1 MEYGFLFPTNFGK
14 MPHRKM
20 FTFDEIYYR
29 LKYSEES
36 PCIRHTELI
45 FQILTSTLPSI
56 KFGSPLNLK
65 LWNYGKCCV
74 MSLTN
79 KNQKI
84 SFDYAGN
91 TSLFLKVD
99 SFKDLGI
106 IFDAK
111 FTFPYHINNAVTDAF
126 KNLGFIIRF
135 SSCFTDIRTLCTLY
149 SAFVRSKLEY
159 ASIVWAPSFQIYL
172 DALEKFRGASWS
184 F

>member
-84 SFDYAGN
+84 CFDYAAS
-91 TSLFLKVD
+91 TSLLLRVD

-111 FTFPYHINNAVTDAF
+111 LTFSYHIGNIMTDAW
-126 KNLGFIIRF
+126 KNLGFITRP
-135 SSCFTDIRTLCTLY
+135 SSCFTDIRTVCSLY
-149 SAFVRSKLEY
+149 SDFVRSKLEY
-159 ASIVWAPSFQIYL
+159 ATSCGLRHFKFMLMLLKKCRGSF
-172 DALEKFRGASWS
+172 WS